1 MNSRV
6 EGLIKFIDKSMTAHF
21 AVKNM
26 EDLLVENDYTELKLE
41 EEFNLNGK
49 KFYVRIDDTALLA
62 INIGDKKLEDGFKII
77 GSHTDS
83 PTFRIKRNHVMKS
96 AGNVILNTEVY
107 GGPILY
113 TWIDRLLSAAGRISY
128 FKEGKVVTELI
139 DFKKPIFTIPS
150 LAIHMNREV
159 NKGFEFNAQKHTL
172 PLMALDSE
180 EMKEDLLLNEMAKI
194 KGIEAKDIL
203 DYDLYIY
210 DTSKGALVG
219 LKEEFISQGRQDN
232 LFMAY
237 TSLVALL
244 ESNASGINVFLATD
258 NEEVGSTSYAG
269 ADSPVLGRILERV
282 AIALGASREEYLRAL
297 ENSFLISADAA
308 HAVHPNF
315 TEKADPTNQP
325 VLGGGPVIKY
335 AASRSY
341 TSDAYSAG
349 RFIDMCTKANVPF
362 QTYHNRSDVK
372 GGSTIGP
379 ISQSQIA
386 IKSVD
391 IGMSTLGMH
400 SARELTGASDVAH
413 FINVFKEF
421 YK

>member
-83 PTFRIKRNHVMKS
+83 PTFRIKRNPVMKS

>member
-1 MNSRV
+1 
-6 EGLIKFIDKSMTAHF
+6 
-21 AVKNM
+21 
-26 EDLLVENDYTELKLE
+26 
-41 EEFNLNGK
+41 
-49 KFYVRIDDTALLA
+49 
-62 INIGDKKLEDGFKII
+62 
-77 GSHTDS
+77 
-83 PTFRIKRNHVMKS
+83 
-96 AGNVILNTEVY
+96 
-107 GGPILY
+107 
-113 TWIDRLLSAAGRISY
+113 
-128 FKEGKVVTELI
+128 
-139 DFKKPIFTIPS
+139 
-150 LAIHMNREV
+150 MNREV

-194 KGIEAKDIL
+194 KGIDSKDIL

-210 DTSKGALVG
+210 DTAKGELVG

-237 TSLVALL
+237 TSLIALL

-282 AIALGASREEYLRAL
+282 AIALGANREEYLRAL

-325 VLGGGPVIKY
+325 ILGGGPVIKY

-349 RFIDMCTKANVPF
+349 KFIDMCTKAKVPF

>member
-1 MNSRV
+1 MDRV
-6 EGLIKFIDKSMTAHF
+6 KDLIGFIDKSMTAHF

-26 EDLLVENDYTELKLE
+26 VELLDKNGYKEWKIK
-41 EEFNLNGK
+41 EEFKLDGA
-49 KFYVRIDDTALLA
+49 KFYVKIDDTALLA
-62 INIGDKKLEDGFKII
+62 LNIGDKKLEDGFKII

-83 PTFRIKRNHVMKS
+83 PTFRIKRNPIMKS
-96 AGNVILNTEVY
+96 AGNVILNTEIY

-113 TWIDRLLSAAGRISY
+113 TWMDRPLSAAGRIS
-128 FKEGKVVTELI
+128 FLRDGKVITELV

-180 EMKEDLLLNEMAKI
+180 EMKEDVLLNELVKI
-194 KGIEAKDIL
+194 KEVDSKDIL

-210 DTSKGALVG
+210 DTSKGELVG

-244 ESNASGINVFLATD
+244 ESEASGVNVFLATD

-269 ADSPVLGRILERV
+269 ADSPVLDRILERV

-297 ENSFLISADAA
+297 ERSFLISADAA

-315 TEKADPTNQP
+315 SEKADPTNQP

-335 AASRSY
+335 AASRAY
-341 TSDAYSAG
+341 TSDSYSAG
-349 RFIDMCTKANVPF
+349 RFIEMCSRAKVPF

-400 SARELTGASDVAH
+400 SARELTGVTDVEH
-413 FINVFKEF
+413 FINAFLEF